1 MSAPGRPK
9 PTGGKASLL
18 SPRWTKLWRDVRAE
32 RSRYALMLLAILVSV
47 AAFGT
52 VLGARDVLQREMARN
67 YLGSHPAHAT
77 LELPDGVDAAA
88 LALARSDP
96 AVEAAEAGDVLQAR
110 VRVGDEWWPLLLF
123 VVDDFQAMALNRF
136 VPHEGPMP
144 PPPGQALV
152 ERTAT
157 GMLAAGAGG
166 RLQLRL
172 PGSPEQ
178 TLTVAGTV
186 HDASLAPAW
195 QERAGYAYI
204 DSATLRA
211 HWPGRTPQ
219 ELRVRWRDTPETMPA
234 IQARAERLA
243 AQLQRAGHRVDE
255 VRVPP
260 PRRHPHQRQM
270 ETVLL
275 LLLVFAGLALVL
287 SAVLVANAL
296 AALLARQ
303 TREIAVMKT
312 LGARTGQ
319 LVLLQA
325 ALVGLLGLVAWLVGM
340 PLARF
345 AAGAFAGAVA
355 RLLNLALASDHPA
368 GWVFGLQGLAALAVP
383 LAIAAAPIARACR
396 TSIRAAMD
404 QRGIAGAA
412 LRRRF
417 ARWPATWRSLLR
429 RPARLALT
437 VGLLAAGGAMFM
449 TALNVARSWEL
460 TIAKVYATRHYDV
473 EVRTAGPVPAA
484 AVADLARLP
493 GVRVAEVWGVAEA
506 AFARPQGIDVSHAYP
521 DRGHGAF
528 AVMGVPPATAMVAFP
543 VLQGHWL
550 RAGDPADAVVLNHAA
565 LAQMPQLRL
574 GDPVRLSFGG
584 RVTAWRLAGVVE
596 EVGAAGVAY
605 VSREAFAAAAP
616 GSDARLLRLSTDAP
630 DAAQRQQRI
639 AQVEAALVRGGA
651 DVQNARPLSE
661 LRTAMGDHIVI
672 LIRAL
677 VAMAVVMATVGGLGL
692 ASNMSV
698 SVVERQRELAVMKTL
713 GATPSRLVGLVQ
725 REAQLIAWLGAGFA
739 LALSLPLTALLD
751 ALVGGLGFVAPLP
764 FAVAPAG
771 VLAWGLASAVLA
783 GLAAWWPA
791 RAAGSLSVA
800 QALQAV

>member
-1 MSAPGRPK
+1 M
-9 PTGGKASLL
+9 T
-18 SPRWTKLWRDVRAE
+18 PRWTKLWRDVRAE
-32 RSRYALMLLAILVSV
+32 RSRYALMLLAIVVSV

-77 LELPDGVDAAA
+77 LELPGGVDATA
-88 LALARSDP
+88 LALVRSDP

-110 VRVGDEWWPLLLF
+110 ARVGDEWRPLLLF
-123 VVDDFQAMALNRF
+123 VVDDFRTLALNRF

-157 GMLAAGAGG
+157 GMLATGTGG
-166 RLQLRL
+166 RLDLRL
-172 PGSPEQ
+172 PGSPVQ
-178 TLTVAGTV
+178 QLNVAGTV

-211 HWPGRTPQ
+211 HWPDRTPH

-234 IQARAERLA
+234 IQARAEGLA
-243 AQLQRAGHRVDE
+243 GRLQRAGHQVDE

-260 PRRHPHQRQM
+260 PRQHPHQRQM

-275 LLLVFAGLALVL
+275 LLLAFAALALVL

-303 TREIAVMKT
+303 TREMAVMKT

-325 ALVGLLGLVAWLVGM
+325 TLVGALGLVAWLVGM

-345 AAGAFAGAVA
+345 AAGGFAHAVA
-355 RLLNLALASDHPA
+355 NLLNLSVASDHPA
-368 GWVFGLQGLAALAVP
+368 GWVFALQGLAALAVP

-404 QRGIAGAA
+404 QRGTAGAG

-417 ARWPATWRSLLR
+417 ARWPATWRSALR

-473 EVRTAGPVPAA
+473 EVRTAQPVSAA
-484 AVADLARLP
+484 TVAGVARLD
-493 GVRVAEVWGVAEA
+493 GVRAVEAWGVADA
-506 AFARPQGIDVSHAYP
+506 AFARPQGVDVSHAYP

-528 AVMGVPPATAMVAFP
+528 AVMGVPPASTVVAFP

-550 RAGDPADAVVLNHAA
+550 RPGDAADAVVLNHAA
-565 LAQMPQLRL
+565 LAQAPQLRL

-584 RVTAWRLAGVVE
+584 RVSTWRLAGVVE

-605 VSREAFAAAAP
+605 VAREAFASVAADH
-616 GSDARLLRLSTDAP
+616 DARLLRLSTDAA
-630 DAAQRQQRI
+630 DAALRQRRI
-639 AQVEAALVRGGA
+639 RQVDAALERAGA

-677 VAMAVVMATVGGLGL
+677 VAMAVVMAVVGGLGL
-692 ASNMSV
+692 TANMSV

-713 GATPSRLVGLVQ
+713 GATPAHLVRLVQ
-725 REAQLIAWLGAGFA
+725 REALLIAGLGAAAA
-739 LALSLPLTALLD
+739 LALSLPLTAGLD
-751 ALVGGLGFVAPLP
+751 ALVGRLGFVAPLP
-764 FAVAPAG
+764 FALAPGG
-771 VLAWGLASAVLA
+771 VLAWAAASVALGA
-783 GLAAWWPA
+783 LAAWWPA
-791 RAAGSLSVA
+791 RAAARLSVA
-800 QALQAV
+800 RALQAV